1 MITLPGITIHSKIY
15 ESLASLVYR
24 GIREQDNCAVIA
36 KVLKQDYPSS
46 QDLTRYRQEYQI
58 TRFLNVEGVVKA
70 YSQQDYQ
77 RTLVILLEDFGGESL
92 ECWMRQQLDFSPMPL
107 PVFLNM
113 AIAITDTLG
122 KIHAAQVIHKD
133 INPGNIVFNPRTGVV
148 KIIDFGIATRF
159 SRTNPTFKSLHLLEG
174 TPAYFSPEQTG
185 RMNRMLDYRTDFYSL
200 GATFYEL
207 LTRQLPF
214 PTKDLL
220 ELVHSHIARPLT
232 PPHELNATIPQPVSD
247 LILKLMAKNAEDR
260 YQSAWGIK
268 ADLERCAHQLTEVG
282 LIEPMPLGLQDVSEQ
297 FFIPQKLY
305 GREAKIAA
313 LLAAFDRVAGNEGVG
328 KWRSGGEEDI
338 TLLPHREMMLVSGY
352 AGIGKTALVQE
363 LHKPVTA
370 NQGYFISGKFD
381 QFGRNIPYSAIVN
394 ALQKLVQQ
402 LLSEPDEQVEVWR
415 SRLLTA
421 LGNNGQIIIDVIPE
435 IELIIGKQSPIPKV
449 GATEAQNRFNVTFQR
464 FVRAFC
470 AKEHP
475 LVIFLDDLQWIDSA
489 TLKLIELILLDE
501 QIQYLFLL
509 GAYRDNELTPTHP
522 LVLTLESLG
531 NQGAV
536 LQEIILAPLTLEPLS
551 QLVAETLHCNPDTV
565 RSLTQVVLRKTEG
578 NPFFVGEFLKLL
590 HSENLLTFDAQ
601 QLSWQWNLAEIE
613 AQNITDNVVELLL
626 RQLQKLPKATQQAL
640 CIAACVGSEFDLETL
655 AIVCEKSPKAIFQ
668 DLLAA
673 IQAGLIQ
680 PLSDLDEDLL
690 VQEYE
695 FSHDRVQQAAYALI
709 DESQKQVVHLQIG
722 GNLLEKTS
730 PEQRPDRLFEIID
743 HLNQGLELVTA
754 RSERTEIAKLNLMA
768 GQKAKTATAYEA
780 AFKYFTIGLKL
791 LNSEGWQS
799 EYDLTLALYSEA
811 AEAAYLQGRFDEMEQ
826 LVEVVLDRAKTVL
839 DKVQVYDS
847 RIQGYLSQGN
857 LKETL
862 KTGLEALKLLGIDLI
877 ENPSQADIQKEL
889 GSTAALLAQ
898 REIEDLINLPEMTAL
913 EPLAAMSILASM
925 RSAAFIRSPALFMLI
940 TCKTVNLSINYGNA
954 VWSSLFYAGYGFIL
968 CGVVQD
974 IEFGYEFGKLAL
986 SLAERLN
993 TRGNARTLMFSNVH
1007 IMHWKLHLR
1016 NTIPMLADA
1025 YQDGVKTGDFE
1036 AAGYAAY
1043 CVCYYSFFAGEEL
1056 TQLEQKTAAYSKAV
1070 DQIRRESPSAWI
1082 AIVWQTILNLQDRT
1096 ENPSRLVGRVC
1107 NEEQALS
1114 HAIAVKDGTAIQMLY
1129 LHKIMLCYLFG
1140 EHHQAEQIA
1149 ILARQHFE
1157 DVTAITVLPIFCF
1170 YHSLALL
1177 SLSPDVS
1184 NSEKTAWLSCV
1195 SSNQEKMQK
1204 WASHAPMN
1212 YLHKF
1217 YLVEAEKAR
1226 VSGQFFEAEELY
1238 ERAIAG
1244 AAENEYIQEEA
1255 LAYELA
1261 AKHYLARGREK
1272 FAQTYMKEAH
1282 YCYDR
1287 WGAAAKVKDL
1297 ENRYPQFFCQSPKAA
1312 STSIPII
1319 AETITNPSHTAF
1331 DLAAVMKASQA
1342 ISREIEL
1349 KQLLRSLMQTLIEN
1363 AGAQTGYLILENSGE
1378 WSIEAACELST
1389 DESACATQVL
1399 QSIPIADQLPESII
1413 QYVIRTLKPVTLNDA
1428 TREGAFINEP
1438 YIQQNQP
1445 QSVFCLPLL
1454 NQAKLVGVL
1463 YLENRLATGVFTPER
1478 SQVLQLLSTQAAI
1491 AIENAN
1497 LYSELQAKESKITQ
1511 FLEAIPVGIA
1521 IVDATGCPYYANQ
1534 CSNQLLGKETD
1545 TSIAPEQL
1553 SEAYQLYVA
1562 GTDQIY
1568 PPESLPN
1575 VRALRGE
1582 RIRTEDIEIR
1592 RDHVT
1597 ILLEARG
1604 TPVFDQQGNITHAI
1618 ATFQDITERKQTEKL
1633 LADYNCTLE
1642 QQIAERTAALQR
1654 SEAKF
1659 RTIFENSQVGI
1670 YRTRLSDGLILDANQ
1685 RFANLYGFDSPEEII
1700 GIEHTAGYYV
1710 NPSDRQQFLEMLKR
1724 DGEVRNF
1731 EAQVRKRDE
1740 TLFWVLFSSYLN
1752 AADGY
1757 IEGVVV
1763 DISDRKQA
1771 EAALRQSEANYSNLL
1786 QTANSVIICYDTQ
1799 GRIRYINDYGVK
1811 LLGYEEHEI
1820 VGRTLFETIIPE
1832 AELSGRD
1839 VRPMVHDLLHN
1850 PQSYPQGESENLC
1863 RDGRRVWMS
1872 WSNQAIF
1879 NDQGDVVEILSVGSD
1894 TTQRKQAEEALQ
1906 RSEAKFRNIFENSQV
1921 GIYRTRLSD
1930 GLILNANRCL
1940 ANLLG
1945 FDSPEEIIGLEH
1957 SIDYFVNP
1965 NDRQHA
1971 IEVMKRDGEMRS
1983 YEVQM
1988 RKRDGTLF
1996 WGLTSSYL
2004 NASDGYV
2011 EGVVADI
2018 SDRKQA
2024 EVALQMSE
2032 ERLRLALTASNQGLF
2047 DHNIK
2052 TEEIVVN
2059 PEYALMLGYDPAIF
2073 HETKSRWI
2081 ESLHPDDRE
2090 SMVAICN
2097 AFNTGEVPSYR
2108 AEYRLRT
2115 RDGQWK
2121 WILSVGKIVAWNESG
2136 EPIRSLGVY
2145 TDIDDYKRAEAALQA
2160 SEAELR
2166 ALFSAIPDPLCVY
2179 NAEGQVID
2187 AIPGNPSYGEEY
2199 IKEYI
2204 GKTLHQLYA
2213 KEQADEFLNYIQQVV
2228 KTQQVLTV
2236 EYTECQWMAGRK
2248 VWFSAR
2254 IAPLPHE
2261 QVIWLARDITL
2272 QKQAEAA
2279 SILEERN
2286 RMAREIHDTLA
2297 QSFTGILA
2305 QVGAAKQVLTD
2316 DVEATQAHLDLIKE
2330 LARTGL
2336 AEARRSVVALRPQ
2349 LLEEGS
2355 LQSALH
2361 RLVAQIRTAAMNTTL
2376 YYEIEGTVYS
2386 LPTEVE
2392 NNLLRMGQEAL
2403 TNAIKHA
2410 NADEIRVELVYDRD
2424 QVCLRVQDNGQGFG
2438 VGNIPASE
2446 GFGLLGMSER
2456 AERIGAQLTIRSQ
2469 PGQGTEIIVTVNP

>member
-36 KVLKQDYPSS
+36 KVLKQDYPSP
-46 QDLTRYRQEYQI
+46 QELTRYRQEYEI
-58 TRFLNVEGVVKA
+58 TRFLNIEGVVKA

-107 PVFLNM
+107 SVFLNM

-122 KIHAAQVIHKD
+122 KIHAAHVIHKD

-174 TPAYFSPEQTG
+174 TPAYLSPEQTG

-200 GATFYEL
+200 GVTFYEL
-207 LTRQLPF
+207 LTGQLPF
-214 PTKDLL
+214 PTSDLL
-220 ELVHSHIARPLT
+220 ELVHCHIARPPT
-232 PPHELNATIPQPVSD
+232 PPHELNSTIPQPVSD

-268 ADLERCAHQLTEVG
+268 ADLERCARQQAEVG

-297 FFIPQKLY
+297 FNIPQKLY
-305 GREAKIAA
+305 GQEAKIAA
-313 LLAAFDRVAGNEGVG
+313 LLAAFDRVAGSEGVG
-328 KWRSGGEEDI
+328 ERESGGAEEDI
-338 TLLPHREMMLVSGY
+338 TLPPHREMMLVSGY

-421 LGNNGQIIIDVIPE
+421 LGSNGQIIIDVIPE
-435 IELIIGKQSPIPKV
+435 VELIIGEQSPLPEV
-449 GATEAQNRFNVTFQR
+449 GATEAQNRFNLTFQR

-501 QIQYLFLL
+501 QIQYLFLI

-522 LVLTLESLG
+522 LVLTLESLR

-536 LQEIILAPLTLEPLS
+536 FQKIILAPLTLEPLT
-551 QLVAETLHCNPDTV
+551 QLVAETLHHNPDTV
-565 RSLTQVVLRKTEG
+565 RSLAQVVLCKTEG

-601 QLSWQWNLAEIE
+601 QLSWQWNLTEIE
-613 AQNITDNVVELLL
+613 AQDITDNVVELLL
-626 RQLQKLPKATQQAL
+626 RQLQKLPEATQQIL
-640 CIAACVGSEFDLETL
+640 SIAACVGSEFDLETL

-668 DLLAA
+668 DLLEA

-690 VQEYE
+690 VQEYK
-695 FSHDRVQQAAYALI
+695 FLHDRVQQAAYALI
-709 DESQKQVVHLQIG
+709 DESHKQVVHLQIG
-722 GNLLEKTS
+722 RNLLKKTS
-730 PEQRPDRLFEIID
+730 PEQRSDRLFEIID
-743 HLNQGLELVTA
+743 HFNQGLELVTA
-754 RSERTEIAKLNLMA
+754 RSERTEIVRLNLMA
-768 GQKAKTATAYEA
+768 GQKAKAATAYEA
-780 AFKYFTIGLKL
+780 AFKYFTTGLKL
-791 LNSEGWQS
+791 LNSESWQS
-799 EYDLTLALYSEA
+799 EYYLTLALYSEA

-826 LVEVVLDRAKTVL
+826 LVEVVLARAKTVV

-857 LKETL
+857 LKEVL
-862 KTGLEALKLLGIDLI
+862 KIGLQVLKLLGVILP
-877 ENPSQADIQKEL
+877 ENPSEL
-889 GSTAALLAQ
+889 DVRGGLEETAARLAE
-898 REIEDLINLPEMTAL
+898 REIEDLVNLPEMTAP
-913 EPLAAMSILASM
+913 EPLAAMSILGSIGA
-925 RSAAFIRSPALFMLI
+925 AAFIVSPALFMLI

-954 VWSSLFYAGYGFIL
+954 IWSPLYYTAYGFVL

-974 IEFGYEFGKLAL
+974 IELGYKFGQLAL
-986 SLAERLN
+986 SLAEQLN
-993 TRGNARTLMFSNVH
+993 TKKGKARALQLFSGNVMQLKVH
-1007 IMHWKLHLR
+1007 LKE
-1016 NTIPMLADA
+1016 TIPLLIEA
-1025 YQDGVKTGDFE
+1025 YQEGVETGDFE
-1036 AAGYAAY
+1036 IAAYAAY
-1043 CVCYYSFFAGEEL
+1043 NVCYNSFSAGEEL
-1056 TQLEQKTAAYSKAV
+1056 TQLEQKTATYSKAIN
-1070 DQIRRESPSAWI
+1070 QIRRESPSIWI
-1082 AIVWQTILNLQDRT
+1082 AILWQTILNLLDRS

-1107 NEEQALS
+1107 NEEEALS
-1114 HAIAVKDGTAIQMLY
+1114 HALAVKDGTAIQMLY
-1129 LHKIMLCYLFG
+1129 LYKVILFYLF
-1140 EHHQAEQIA
+1140 EEYYQAVQTA
-1149 ILARQHFE
+1149 ILARKHFE
-1157 DVTAITVLPIFCF
+1157 EVSAIAVLPTFCF

-1177 SLSPDVS
+1177 SLSLDAS
-1184 NSEKTAWLSCV
+1184 NSEKVAWLNCV
-1195 SSNQEKMQK
+1195 NTNQEKMQK
-1204 WASHAPMN
+1204 WAEHAPMN
-1212 YLHKF
+1212 YLHEF

-1226 VSGQFFEAEELY
+1226 VLGQFFEAEELY

-1272 FAQTYMKEAH
+1272 IAQTYMKEAH

-1287 WGAAAKVKDL
+1287 WGATTKVKDL
-1297 ENRYPQFFCQSPKAA
+1297 ETRYPQFFSQSSRAA
-1312 STSIPII
+1312 STSIPIT
-1319 AETITNPSHTAF
+1319 AETITNSFHTTL
-1331 DLAAVMKASQA
+1331 DLAAVMKALQG

-1349 KQLLRSLMQTLIEN
+1349 KQLLRLLMQTVIEN

-1378 WSIEAACELST
+1378 WSIEAACELNA
-1389 DESACATQVL
+1389 DENACATQVL

-1413 QYVIRTLKPVTLNDA
+1413 QYVIRTLKPVALNDA
-1428 TREGAFINEP
+1428 TREDAFVNEP

-1463 YLENRLATGVFTPER
+1463 YLENRLTAGVFTPER

-1592 RDHVT
+1592 RDHVS
-1597 ILLEARG
+1597 ILVEARG

-1618 ATFQDITERKQTEKL
+1618 ATFQDITERKQAEKL

-1642 QQIAERTAALQR
+1642 QQVAERT
-1654 SEAKF
+1654 
-1659 RTIFENSQVGI
+1659 
-1670 YRTRLSDGLILDANQ
+1670 
-1685 RFANLYGFDSPEEII
+1685 
-1700 GIEHTAGYYV
+1700 
-1710 NPSDRQQFLEMLKR
+1710 
-1724 DGEVRNF
+1724 
-1731 EAQVRKRDE
+1731 
-1740 TLFWVLFSSYLN
+1740 
-1752 AADGY
+1752 
-1757 IEGVVV
+1757 
-1763 DISDRKQA
+1763 
-1771 EAALRQSEANYSNLL
+1771 AALRQSEANYRNLL

-1811 LLGYEEHEI
+1811 LLGYEEHQI
-1820 VGRTLFETIIPE
+1820 VGRTLFETIIPDIE
-1832 AELSGRD
+1832 TSGRD
-1839 VRPMVHDLLHN
+1839 VRPMVHDLLRN

-1863 RDGRRVWMS
+1863 RDGRRVWMA

-1879 NDQGDVVEILSVGSD
+1879 NEQGEVVEILSVGSD
-1894 TTQRKQAEEALQ
+1894 TTQRRQAEEALQ
-1906 RSEAKFRNIFENSQV
+1906 HSEAKFRNIFENSQV
-1921 GIYRTRLSD
+1921 GIYRTRTCD
-1930 GLILNANRCL
+1930 GLILEANQRF
-1940 ANLLG
+1940 ANLFG
-1945 FDSPEEIIGLEH
+1945 FDSPEEVIGLKYTT
-1957 SIDYFVNP
+1957 DCYVNP
-1965 NDRQHA
+1965 SDRQQA
-1971 IEVMKRDGEMRS
+1971 IELLKRDGELQNF
-1983 YEVQM
+1983 EVQL

-1996 WGLTSSYL
+1996 WGLFSLYL
-2004 NASDGYV
+2004 NADDDYT
-2011 EGVVADI
+2011 EGVIADI

-2024 EVALQMSE
+2024 E
-2032 ERLRLALTASNQGLF
+2032 
-2047 DHNIK
+2047 
-2052 TEEIVVN
+2052 
-2059 PEYALMLGYDPAIF
+2059 
-2073 HETKSRWI
+2073 
-2081 ESLHPDDRE
+2081 
-2090 SMVAICN
+2090 
-2097 AFNTGEVPSYR
+2097 
-2108 AEYRLRT
+2108 
-2115 RDGQWK
+2115 
-2121 WILSVGKIVAWNESG
+2121 
-2136 EPIRSLGVY
+2136 
-2145 TDIDDYKRAEAALQA
+2145 AALQA
-2160 SEAELR
+2160 SETKLR
-2166 ALFSAIPDPLCVY
+2166 TLIEAIPDPLFVMS
-2179 NAEGQVID
+2179 AEGRLLEIVVLE
-2187 AIPGNPSYGEEY
+2187 PSLLWQPFEEM
-2199 IKEYI
+2199 I
-2204 GKTLHQLYA
+2204 GQTMHQLGKA
-2213 KEQADEFLNYIQQVV
+2213 QADEFLGYIQQVLR
-2228 KTQQVLTV
+2228 TQQTLTV
-2236 EYTECQWMAGRK
+2236 EYSVFLNGREA
-2248 VWFSAR
+2248 WFSAR
-2254 IAPLPHE
+2254 IAPIDYDK
-2261 QVIWLARDITL
+2261 VIWLARDITAL
-2272 QKQAEAA
+2272 KQAEAA

-2297 QSFTGILA
+2297 QAFTGILA

-2316 DVEATQAHLDLIKE
+2316 DVEAAQAHLDLIKE

-2336 AEARRSVVALRPQ
+2336 TEARRSVVALRPQ

-2361 RLVAQIRTAAMNTTL
+2361 RLVAQIRTAAMDTTL
-2376 YYEIEGTVYS
+2376 HYEIEGAVYS
-2386 LPTEVE
+2386 LPAEVE

-2403 TNAIKHA
+2403 TNAIRHA
-2410 NADEIRVELVYDRD
+2410 NADEIRVELIYERD

-2438 VGNIPASE
+2438 VGSIPAFE